1 MSETS
6 QTQEV
11 RSFVK
16 DSYIGKLERSKKA
29 AEEGAKQSNCCCGGS
44 ADQKA
49 DERFVKL
56 LYSLDDI
63 EGLNSEMLY
72 TTFGCGNP
80 VSVATLKPG
89 ETVLDLG
96 SGAGLDVLL
105 SARIVGETGKVYGLD
120 MTEEMLATANA
131 NKEAAGI
138 KNAEFIFGV
147 IEDIPLPDNTV
158 DCVISNCVINLTAD
172 KRVVMN
178 EVKRVLKPGGRIS
191 ISDILV
197 HRPLPDLIK
206 NDKDCWSSCISG
218 ALQIDECKSI
228 LTELGF
234 EEIGI
239 DIIRTLDF
247 SDNPARMA
255 MIEQLTPE
263 ERESF
268 EGSVVSTYIHAVK
281 PA

>member
-1 MSETS
+1 MNEND
-6 QTQEV
+6 QRQDV
-11 RSFVK
+11 RDFVK
-16 DSYIGKLERSKKA
+16 DSYIGKLQRSKEA
-29 AEEGAKQSNCCCGGS
+29 AEQGSRAGNCCCGGS
-44 ADQKA
+44 AGQKA

-63 EGLNSEMLY
+63 DGLNSEMLY

-105 SARIVGETGKVYGLD
+105 SARIVGEGGKVYGLD

-131 NKEAAGI
+131 NKKAADI
-138 KNAEFIFGV
+138 ENAEFIFGV
-147 IEDIPLPDNTV
+147 IEDIPLDDGTV

-172 KRVVMN
+172 KRAVMS
-178 EVKRVLKPGGRIS
+178 EVKRVLKPGGRIA
-191 ISDILV
+191 ISDILL
-197 HRPLPDLIK
+197 HRPLPALVK
-206 NDKDCWSSCISG
+206 NDKDCWSACISG
-218 ALQIDECKSI
+218 ALLIDECEAI
-228 LTELGF
+228 LSDLGF
-234 EEIGI
+234 EDIGI

-247 SDNPARMA
+247 SDNPDRMA
-255 MIEQLTPE
+255 TIERLNAE

-268 EGSVVSTYIHAVK
+268 EGSVVSAYIHARK
-281 PA
+281 PL